1 MWLTSLTEAAPQK
14 HSQTGWYQE
23 FIRRRRPDYKFSWQV
38 YSEILEEN
46 LKCRTSWLD
55 LGCGNN
61 VIIEENRIEG
71 FKIGLDS
78 SVRSDLKSKDFCAGD
93 VYHLPFR
100 EGSFDLISCRYLLE
114 HLRQPAKIFEEVFR
128 ILKPEG
134 TLLLQT
140 TNRKNL
146 WIKLS
151 ALVPFELKR
160 YLFARFHLAEI
171 TGVEKTYYRMNFPE
185 LFPKF
190 VCGMKMEG
198 LYLLEDLLRFGKLI
212 FWGSYLHFLVLDWLR
227 LDSVKSNIIAIYRK
241 L

>member
-1 MWLTSLTEAAPQK
+1 MTSLTEAAPQK

-23 FIRRRRPDYKFSWQV
+23 FIQRRRPDYLFSWQV
-38 YSEILEEN
+38 YSGILEEN
-46 LKCRTSWLD
+46 LKHRKNWLD

-61 VIIEENRIEG
+61 IIIEENRIEG
-71 FKIGLDS
+71 FKIGLDR
-78 SVRSDLKSKDFCAGD
+78 SVHPDLKSKDFCAGE
-93 VYHLPFR
+93 VYYLPFR

-114 HLRQPAKIFEEVFR
+114 HLRQPTRFFEEVFR

-134 TLLLQT
+134 IFLLQT
-140 TNRKNL
+140 TNRKSL

-151 ALVPFELKR
+151 ALIPFELKR
-160 YLFARFHLAEI
+160 LLFNRLRLAEI

-190 VCGMKMEG
+190 VCGMRLEK

-212 FWGSYLHFLVLDWLR
+212 FWGSYCHLRVLDWLGLNSAR
-227 LDSVKSNIIAIYRK
+227 SNIIAVYSR

>member
-1 MWLTSLTEAAPQK
+1 MTSLTKAAPQK

-23 FIRRRRPDYKFSWQV
+23 FIRRRRPDYLFSWQV

-46 LKCRTSWLD
+46 LKCRKSWLD

-71 FKIGLDS
+71 FKVGLDS
-78 SVRSDLKSKDFCAGD
+78 SVRHDLKSKDFCAGE

-100 EGSFDLISCRYLLE
+100 QGSFDLISCRYLLE
-114 HLRQPAKIFEEVFR
+114 HLAEPARIFEEVSR

-134 TLLLQT
+134 TFLLQT

-190 VCGMKMEG
+190 VCGMKLEK
-198 LYLLEDLLRFGKLI
+198 LYLMEDLLRFGKLI
-212 FWGSYLHFLVLDWLR
+212 FWGSYLHLQILDGLG
-227 LDSVKSNIIAIYRK
+227 LGGFKSNIISVYRK
-241 L
+241 LR